1 MNASKPDQQ
10 GILPR
15 DLFAGKTVFVTGG
28 GSGINL
34 GIARPF
40 GGLGGKI
47 GICGRSQERLDAAA
61 AGLREL
67 GAKVTATSA
76 DVRMPDQLQSAM
88 TASRDTLGDIDVLV
102 CGAAGNFLV
111 KGENLSFNG
120 FKTIVDIDLVGAFNA
135 SRIAFDQLKRTRG
148 SILFVTAPMA
158 MMPHAYQ
165 ADVGPAK
172 AGVEML
178 MKNLALEWGP
188 YGIRSNSIIPG
199 FVSVIPRACGG
210 FLPRRI
216 AEISWPTSRCAAWAS
231 RRRSVK
237 RRRFWLHRSHRTS
250 RARRFGSM
258 ADRRYPVP
266 ASLTSIAPHS
276 WRTLRAHRLAFD
288 TRQKSIRHHHHHRER
303 PQCAQACMLNRR
315 VTSPPSSWRNR
326 ARRLPTPNSKYAPT
340 SSRTSCEAAA

>member
-1 MNASKPDQQ
+1 MSAPKPDQQ

-34 GIARPF
+34 GIARTF
-40 GGLGGKI
+40 AELGANI
-47 GICGRSQERLDAAA
+47 GICGRSQERLNAAA

-67 GAKVTATSA
+67 GARVSATSA

-88 TASRDTLGDIDVLV
+88 NASRDALGDIDVLV

-120 FKTIVDIDLVGAFNA
+120 FKTVVDIDLVGSFNA

-165 ADVGPAK
+165 AHVGPAK

-188 YGIRSNSIIPG
+188 YGIRSNSVIPG
-199 FVSVIPRACGG
+199 FVGDTEG
-210 FLPRRI
+210 MRRI
-216 AEISWPTSRCAAWAS
+216 SAAEDSGNFVANIPL
-231 RRRSVK
+231 RRM
-237 RRRFWLHRSHRTS
+237 
-250 RARRFGSM
+250 G
-258 ADRRYPVP
+258 
-266 ASLTSIAPHS
+266 
-276 WRTLRAHRLAFD
+276 
-288 TRQKSIRHHHHHRER
+288 
-303 PQCAQACMLNRR
+303 
-315 VTSPPSSWRNR
+315 VTQEIG
-326 ARRLPTPNSKYAPT
+326 
-340 SSRTSCEAAA
+340 EAAAFLASPLASYITGTSLWVDGGQALSGSGFFNVNSAAFLANAAGA

>member
-34 GIARPF
+34 GIARTF
-40 GGLGGKI
+40 AGLGAKI

-67 GAKVTATSA
+67 GAKVSATSA

-88 TASRDTLGDIDVLV
+88 NASRDTLGDIDVLV

-120 FKTIVDIDLVGAFNA
+120 FKTVVDIDLVGSFNA
-135 SRIAFDQLKRTRG
+135 SRIAFDQLERTRG

-165 ADVGPAK
+165 AHVGPAK

-199 FVSVIPRACGG
+199 FVGDTEG
-210 FLPRRI
+210 MRRI
-216 AEISWPTSRCAAWAS
+216 SSTEDSGNFVANIPLRRMGVTQEI
-231 RRRSVK
+231 
-237 RRRFWLHRSHRTS
+237 
-250 RARRFGSM
+250 G
-258 ADRRYPVP
+258 
-266 ASLTSIAPHS
+266 
-276 WRTLRAHRLAFD
+276 
-288 TRQKSIRHHHHHRER
+288 
-303 PQCAQACMLNRR
+303 
-315 VTSPPSSWRNR
+315 
-326 ARRLPTPNSKYAPT
+326 
-340 SSRTSCEAAA
+340 EAAAFLASPLASYITGTSLWVDGGQALSGSGFFNVNSAAFLANAAGA

>member
-1 MNASKPDQQ
+1 MNASKPDQR

-34 GIARPF
+34 GIARTF
-40 GGLGGKI
+40 AGLGAKI

-61 AGLREL
+61 A
-67 GAKVTATSA
+67 TSA

-88 TASRDTLGDIDVLV
+88 NASRDTLGDIDVLV

-120 FKTIVDIDLVGAFNA
+120 FKTVVDIDLVGSFNA

-165 ADVGPAK
+165 AHVGPAK

-199 FVSVIPRACGG
+199 FVGDTEG
-210 FLPRRI
+210 MRRI
-216 AEISWPTSRCAAWAS
+216 SSTEDSGNFVANIPLRRMGVTQEI
-231 RRRSVK
+231 
-237 RRRFWLHRSHRTS
+237 
-250 RARRFGSM
+250 G
-258 ADRRYPVP
+258 
-266 ASLTSIAPHS
+266 
-276 WRTLRAHRLAFD
+276 
-288 TRQKSIRHHHHHRER
+288 
-303 PQCAQACMLNRR
+303 
-315 VTSPPSSWRNR
+315 
-326 ARRLPTPNSKYAPT
+326 
-340 SSRTSCEAAA
+340 EAAAFLASPLASYITGTSLWVDGGQALSGSGFFNVNSAAFLANAVGA

>member
-1 MNASKPDQQ
+1 MDASKPDQQ

-34 GIARPF
+34 GIARTF
-40 GGLGGKI
+40 AGLGANI

-61 AGLREL
+61 ASLREI
-67 GAKVTATSA
+67 GARVSATSA

-88 TASRDTLGDIDVLV
+88 NASRDTLGDIDVLV

-120 FKTIVDIDLVGAFNA
+120 FKTVVDIDLVGSFNA

-165 ADVGPAK
+165 AHVGPAK

-199 FVSVIPRACGG
+199 FVGDTEG
-210 FLPRRI
+210 MRRI
-216 AEISWPTSRCAAWAS
+216 SSTEDSGNFVANIPLRRMGVTQEI
-231 RRRSVK
+231 
-237 RRRFWLHRSHRTS
+237 
-250 RARRFGSM
+250 G
-258 ADRRYPVP
+258 
-266 ASLTSIAPHS
+266 
-276 WRTLRAHRLAFD
+276 
-288 TRQKSIRHHHHHRER
+288 
-303 PQCAQACMLNRR
+303 
-315 VTSPPSSWRNR
+315 
-326 ARRLPTPNSKYAPT
+326 
-340 SSRTSCEAAA
+340 EAAAFLASPLASYITGTSLWVDGGQALSGSGFFNVNSAAFLANAAGA

>member
-1 MNASKPDQQ
+1 MNASKPDRQ

-34 GIARPF
+34 GIARTF
-40 GGLGGKI
+40 AGLGANV

-67 GAKVTATSA
+67 GARVSATSA

-88 TASRDTLGDIDVLV
+88 NASRDALGDIDVLV

-120 FKTIVDIDLVGAFNA
+120 FKTVIDIDLVGSFNA
-135 SRIAFDQLKRTRG
+135 SRIAFDQLQRTRG

-165 ADVGPAK
+165 AHVGPAK

-199 FVSVIPRACGG
+199 FVGDTEG
-210 FLPRRI
+210 MRRI
-216 AEISWPTSRCAAWAS
+216 SAAGDSGNFVANIPLRRMGVTQEI
-231 RRRSVK
+231 
-237 RRRFWLHRSHRTS
+237 
-250 RARRFGSM
+250 G
-258 ADRRYPVP
+258 D
-266 ASLTSIAPHS
+266 
-276 WRTLRAHRLAFD
+276 
-288 TRQKSIRHHHHHRER
+288 
-303 PQCAQACMLNRR
+303 
-315 VTSPPSSWRNR
+315 
-326 ARRLPTPNSKYAPT
+326 
-340 SSRTSCEAAA
+340 AAAFLASPLAAYITGTSLWVDGGQALSGSGFFNANSAAFLANSAGT

>member
-1 MNASKPDQQ
+1 MNASKPDQR

-34 GIARPF
+34 GIARTF
-40 GGLGGKI
+40 AGLGADI

-61 AGLREL
+61 AGLRDL
-67 GAKVTATSA
+67 GAKVSAISA

-88 TASRDTLGDIDVLV
+88 NASRDALGDIDVLI

-120 FKTIVDIDLVGAFNA
+120 FKTVVDIDLVGSFNT
-135 SRIAFDQLKRTRG
+135 SRVAFDQLKRTRG

-165 ADVGPAK
+165 AHVGPAK

-199 FVSVIPRACGG
+199 FVGDTEG
-210 FLPRRI
+210 MRRI
-216 AEISWPTSRCAAWAS
+216 SSTKDSGDFVANIPLRRMGVTQEI
-231 RRRSVK
+231 
-237 RRRFWLHRSHRTS
+237 
-250 RARRFGSM
+250 G
-258 ADRRYPVP
+258 
-266 ASLTSIAPHS
+266 
-276 WRTLRAHRLAFD
+276 
-288 TRQKSIRHHHHHRER
+288 
-303 PQCAQACMLNRR
+303 
-315 VTSPPSSWRNR
+315 
-326 ARRLPTPNSKYAPT
+326 
-340 SSRTSCEAAA
+340 EAAAFLASPLAAYITGTSLWVDGGQALSGSGFFNANSAAFLGNATGA

>member
-15 DLFAGKTVFVTGG
+15 DLFAGKTVFATGG

-34 GIARPF
+34 GIARTF
-40 GGLGGKI
+40 AGLGAKI

-67 GAKVTATSA
+67 GAKVSATSA

-88 TASRDTLGDIDVLV
+88 NASRDTLGDIDVLV

-120 FKTIVDIDLVGAFNA
+120 FKTVVDIDLVGSFNA

-158 MMPHAYQ
+158 MTPHAYQ
-165 ADVGPAK
+165 AHVGPAK

-199 FVSVIPRACGG
+199 FVGDTEG
-210 FLPRRI
+210 MRRI
-216 AEISWPTSRCAAWAS
+216 SSTEDSGNFVANIPLRRMGVTQEI
-231 RRRSVK
+231 
-237 RRRFWLHRSHRTS
+237 
-250 RARRFGSM
+250 G
-258 ADRRYPVP
+258 
-266 ASLTSIAPHS
+266 
-276 WRTLRAHRLAFD
+276 
-288 TRQKSIRHHHHHRER
+288 
-303 PQCAQACMLNRR
+303 
-315 VTSPPSSWRNR
+315 
-326 ARRLPTPNSKYAPT
+326 
-340 SSRTSCEAAA
+340 EAAAFLASPLASYITGTSLWVDGGQALSGSGFFNVNSAAFLANAAGA

>member
-34 GIARPF
+34 GIARTF
-40 GGLGGKI
+40 AGLGAKI

-67 GAKVTATSA
+67 GAKVSATSA

-88 TASRDTLGDIDVLV
+88 NASRDTLGDIDVLV

-120 FKTIVDIDLVGAFNA
+120 FKTVVDIDLVGSFNA
-135 SRIAFDQLKRTRG
+135 SRIAFDQLERTRG

-165 ADVGPAK
+165 AHVGPAK

-199 FVSVIPRACGG
+199 FVGDTEG
-210 FLPRRI
+210 MRRI
-216 AEISWPTSRCAAWAS
+216 SSTEDSGNFVANIPLRRMGVTQEI
-231 RRRSVK
+231 
-237 RRRFWLHRSHRTS
+237 
-250 RARRFGSM
+250 G
-258 ADRRYPVP
+258 
-266 ASLTSIAPHS
+266 
-276 WRTLRAHRLAFD
+276 
-288 TRQKSIRHHHHHRER
+288 
-303 PQCAQACMLNRR
+303 
-315 VTSPPSSWRNR
+315 
-326 ARRLPTPNSKYAPT
+326 
-340 SSRTSCEAAA
+340 EAAAFLASPLASYITGTSLWVDGGQALSGSGFFNVNSAAFLANAVGA

>member
-1 MNASKPDQQ
+1 MNASKPDQR

-34 GIARPF
+34 GIARTF
-40 GGLGGKI
+40 AGLGAKI

-61 AGLREL
+61 AGLREI
-67 GAKVTATSA
+67 GAKVSATSA

-88 TASRDTLGDIDVLV
+88 NASRDALGDIDVLI

-120 FKTIVDIDLVGAFNA
+120 FKTVVDIDLVGSFNT
-135 SRIAFDQLKRTRG
+135 SRVAFDQLKRTRG

-165 ADVGPAK
+165 AHVGPAK

-199 FVSVIPRACGG
+199 FVGDTEG
-210 FLPRRI
+210 MRRI
-216 AEISWPTSRCAAWAS
+216 SSTKDSGDFVANIPLRRMGVTQEI
-231 RRRSVK
+231 
-237 RRRFWLHRSHRTS
+237 
-250 RARRFGSM
+250 G
-258 ADRRYPVP
+258 
-266 ASLTSIAPHS
+266 
-276 WRTLRAHRLAFD
+276 
-288 TRQKSIRHHHHHRER
+288 
-303 PQCAQACMLNRR
+303 
-315 VTSPPSSWRNR
+315 
-326 ARRLPTPNSKYAPT
+326 
-340 SSRTSCEAAA
+340 EAAAFLASPLAAYITGTSLWVDGGQALSGSGFFNANSAAFLGNATGA

>member
-28 GSGINL
+28 GSGIM
-34 GIARPF
+34 GIARTF
-40 GGLGGKI
+40 AGLGAKI

-67 GAKVTATSA
+67 GAKVSATSA

-88 TASRDTLGDIDVLV
+88 NASRDTLGDIDVLV

-120 FKTIVDIDLVGAFNA
+120 FKTVVDIDLVGSFNA
-135 SRIAFDQLKRTRG
+135 SRSAFDQLKRTRG

-165 ADVGPAK
+165 AHVGPAK

-199 FVSVIPRACGG
+199 FVGDTEG
-210 FLPRRI
+210 MRRI
-216 AEISWPTSRCAAWAS
+216 SSTEDSGNFVANIPLRRMGVTQEI
-231 RRRSVK
+231 
-237 RRRFWLHRSHRTS
+237 
-250 RARRFGSM
+250 G
-258 ADRRYPVP
+258 
-266 ASLTSIAPHS
+266 
-276 WRTLRAHRLAFD
+276 
-288 TRQKSIRHHHHHRER
+288 
-303 PQCAQACMLNRR
+303 
-315 VTSPPSSWRNR
+315 
-326 ARRLPTPNSKYAPT
+326 
-340 SSRTSCEAAA
+340 EAAAFLASPLASYITGTSLWVDGGQALSGSGFFNVNSAAFLANAVGA